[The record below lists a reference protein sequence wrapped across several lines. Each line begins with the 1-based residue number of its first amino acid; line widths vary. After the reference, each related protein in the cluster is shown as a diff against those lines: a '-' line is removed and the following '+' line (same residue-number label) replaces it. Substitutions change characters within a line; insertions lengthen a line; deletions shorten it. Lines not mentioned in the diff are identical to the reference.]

1 MILHIGRNDLLK
13 GISIDSFVNFIGNVE
28 HMVQK
33 CRGLVVKLVFLSDI
47 IYTKR
52 IAWSILNDVHDRLLS
67 LCQRFEINYIDNRNI
82 REAHLFK
89 DSLRLLDTDTNNP
102 RGTLFI
108 LNKLK
113 IKNIN
118 RSVIGRLNI
127 KIFKYSLSSKF
138 GQLKLIIE
146 KNIDILVIAETTI
159 DSTNLSC

>member
-89 DSLRLLDTDTNNP
+89 DSLRLLDTDKRILANN
-102 RGTLFI
+102 FI
-108 LNKLK
+108 FDLN
-113 IKNIN
+113 N
-118 RSVIGRLNI
+118 
-127 KIFKYSLSSKF
+127 F
-138 GQLKLIIE
+138 
-146 KNIDILVIAETTI
+146 
-159 DSTNLSC
+159 

>member
-1 MILHIGRNDLLK
+1 M
-13 GISIDSFVNFIGNVE
+13 
-28 HMVQK
+28 
-33 CRGLVVKLVFLSDI
+33 
-47 IYTKR
+47 
-52 IAWSILNDVHDRLLS
+52 LS

-102 RGTLFI
+102 RDTLFI

-159 DSTNLSC
+159 DSTNLSCQFKFEKFKIEGLSMSHRCNRKGLGGVVIVYVR